1 MSVFENVKAKNIELR
16 KARDPLASVL
26 GSAINL
32 AQLNA
37 KDRALKA
44 KTDIVVSDE
53 DTISALR
60 KMIKQCDD
68 MLAVAP
74 ETSDQYK
81 NAVAEKT
88 LLSSVLPQETS
99 LQDIKEAI
107 VMFMSNCD
115 DYSMKMMG
123 PVMAHLATLFG
134 TALNKATASAEVK
147 RYLTAMQVDI

>member
-1 MSVFENVKAKNIELR
+1 MSVYENVKAKNIELR

-44 KTDIVVSDE
+44 KTDINVSDE
-53 DTISALR
+53 DMISALR

-74 ETSDQYK
+74 ETSEQYA
-81 NAVAEKT
+81 NAVNEKA

-99 LQDIKEAI
+99 VQDIKEAI
-107 VMFMSNCD
+107 VTLMAGEEDF
-115 DYSMKMMG
+115 SMKQMG
-123 PVMAHLATLFG
+123 RIMSHLNDKFG
-134 TALNKATASAEVK
+134 TALNKATASQEVK
-147 RYLTAMQVDI
+147 KYLATMNE